1 MKNTNLSFKPTSRKI
16 SDIELNTIVNE
27 MLSLQE
33 KFTDLK
39 ITKIRKSYLSL
50 DKTDYLRI
58 EFSYKGQEFTFS
70 YTFLTGTNTKN
81 LYLYQGVKHLLT
93 QEKIKDYIAFVY
105 IKFEI
110 MDILKAI

>member
-1 MKNTNLSFKPTSRKI
+1 MKNTNLNFKPTSRKI
-16 SDIELNTIVNE
+16 SDLELNTIVNE

-50 DKTDYLRI
+50 DKTDYLKI

-70 YTFLTGTNTKN
+70 YTFLGSTNTKN
-81 LYLYQGVKHLLT
+81 LFLYQGAKHLFT

-105 IKFEI
+105 TKFEI

>member
-1 MKNTNLSFKPTSRKI
+1 MKNTNLNFKPTSRKI
-16 SDIELNTIVNE
+16 SDLELNTIVNE

-39 ITKIRKSYLSL
+39 ITKIRKNYLSL

-70 YTFLTGTNTKN
+70 YTFLGNTNTKN
-81 LYLYQGVKHLLT
+81 LFLYQGAKHLLT

-110 MDILKAI
+110 MDLLKAI